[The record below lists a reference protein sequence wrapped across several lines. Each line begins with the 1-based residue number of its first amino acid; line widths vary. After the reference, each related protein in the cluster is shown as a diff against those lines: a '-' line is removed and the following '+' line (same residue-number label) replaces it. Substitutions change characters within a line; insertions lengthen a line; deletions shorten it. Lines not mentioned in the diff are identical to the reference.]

1 MTSRSPSKFATV
13 GRPFTHDLSSRNAV
27 ELRAATQ
34 ALINGKWVP
43 ARSYPGPLSWR
54 IKGAWM
60 VLTGKADAVIW
71 PAGQ

>member
-1 MTSRSPSKFATV
+1 MIYHLATLLNCAQT
-13 GRPFTHDLSSRNAV
+13 TH
-27 ELRAATQ
+27 